1 MSVTEDLVG
10 INTRDVL
17 EKGLT
22 LSGSSRSTKHEF
34 EQLIASFE
42 NEEYQQALKKL
53 IPDEYYDIHST
64 EDLKKAMDDTA
75 AHKGWKKTYLR
86 YHWS

>member
-1 MSVTEDLVG
+1 
-10 INTRDVL
+10 
-17 EKGLT
+17 
-22 LSGSSRSTKHEF
+22 
-34 EQLIASFE
+34 
-42 NEEYQQALKKL
+42 YQQALKKL
-53 IPDEYYDIHST
+53 IPDDYYDIYST